1 MGVFEPMTK
10 STYIEV
16 AGVLEVTENLIDRKF
31 VLIPAIGE
39 RYDLVVNSGDQLRAK
54 ALDGKT
60 VIILGHLTPGR
71 VIRVDSIQR

>member
-1 MGVFEPMTK
+1 MGVSEPTMTK

-16 AGVLEVTENLIDRKF
+16 AGT
-31 VLIPAIGE
+31 
-39 RYDLVVNSGDQLRAK
+39 LVVADWGRRMLYPATEGPYELFLNEGDELRAK
-54 ALDGKT
+54 ELHNKH